1 MRKVPVSRPFQWA
14 LAAGLVLIAAGC
26 GAVKT
31 APDAD
36 LQAAMRGGSYTLS
49 VRSDNAGLDALLYPM
64 AAAELAPLLP
74 IGTSAPVSGEVQVLF
89 STTRTLSD
97 PSVGFG
103 VGASVGTWGSGA
115 NAGAGVASGGP
126 RAYLDGS
133 LLVVV
138 KDSAGRQLWFAE
150 YQHKGRFSLAA
161 TPEDIARLC
170 LEHVAHKLG
179 ADLKRAGI
187 ASAKRPAP

>member
-1 MRKVPVSRPFQWA
+1 MREVPVSRPFHRA
-14 LAAGLVLIAAGC
+14 LAASLVLLAAGC

-36 LQAAMRGGSYTLS
+36 LQAALRGSYTLS

-74 IGTSAPVSGEVQVLF
+74 IGTSSPVSGEVQVLF
-89 STTRTLSD
+89 STTQTLSD

-103 VGASVGTWGSGA
+103 VGASVGTWGSDA
-115 NAGAGVASGGP
+115 NAGAGVGSGGP

-150 YQHKGRFSLAA
+150 YRHKGRFSLAA
-161 TPEDIARLC
+161 TPEDIARIC

-187 ASAKRPAP
+187 APAKRPAP

>member
-1 MRKVPVSRPFQWA
+1 MRTTLLGLGLLACSA
-14 LAAGLVLIAAGC
+14 LAGC

-36 LQAAMRGGSYTLS
+36 LRAAAQNGSYTLS

-64 AAAELAPLLP
+64 AVEELAPLLP
-74 IGTSAPVSGEVQVLF
+74 IGTTAPVNGEVQVLF
-89 STTRTLSD
+89 STTQTLSD

-103 VGASVGTWGSGA
+103 VGSAVGTWGSA
-115 NAGAGVASGGP
+115 ASSSQSTASGGP

-138 KDSAGRQLWFAE
+138 RDSAGRQLWFSNCK
-150 YQHKGRFSLAA
+150 HKGRFSLAA
-161 TPEDIARLC
+161 TPQEVARLC
-170 LEHVAHKLG
+170 FQRVAKKLS
-179 ADLKRAGI
+179 ADLKKAGI
-187 ASAKRPAP
+187 PPAERRTP

>member
-1 MRKVPVSRPFQWA
+1 MRTP
-14 LAAGLVLIAAGC
+14 LLVLGFFACASMAGC

-36 LQAAMRGGSYTLS
+36 LRAAALDGSYTLS

-64 AAAELAPLLP
+64 AVEELAPLLP
-74 IGTSAPVSGEVQVLF
+74 IGTTAPVNGEVQVLF
-89 STTRTLSD
+89 STTQTLSD

-103 VGASVGTWGSGA
+103 VGSAVGTWGSGA
-115 NAGAGVASGGP
+115 SSSGSAVSGGP

-138 KDSAGRQLWFAE
+138 RDSAGRQLWFADCR
-150 YQHKGRFSLAA
+150 HKGRFSLAA
-161 TPEDIARLC
+161 TPQEVARLC
-170 LEHVAHKLG
+170 LQQVAHKLS
-179 ADLKRAGI
+179 ADLKKAGI
-187 ASAKRPAP
+187 SPAKRSEP

>member
-1 MRKVPVSRPFQWA
+1 MRTPQFVLGFLTCAA
-14 LAAGLVLIAAGC
+14 LTGC
-26 GAVKT
+26 GAAKT

-36 LQAAMRGGSYTLS
+36 LRAAAQGGSYTLS

-64 AAAELAPLLP
+64 AAAQLAPLLP
-74 IGTSAPVSGEVQVLF
+74 IGTSAPVNGEVQVLF
-89 STTRTLSD
+89 STTQVLSD

-103 VGASVGTWGSGA
+103 VGTAVGTWGTSTGA
-115 NAGAGVASGGP
+115 GEGVASGGP

-133 LLVVV
+133 LRVVV

-161 TPEDIARLC
+161 TPEEIARIC
-170 LEHVAHKLG
+170 LQHVAHTLS
-179 ADLKRAGI
+179 ADLKKLGI
-187 ASAKRPAP
+187 APATGPTP